1 MTSVTTPTA
10 TGAPAL
16 AYAVAV
22 LGDDT
27 PAVAATRLAGLSL
40 EDGERAAD
48 ALSAAGILAPRR
60 PLRFRHP
67 VMRAA
72 IYAYLPPG
80 VRAIAHRRAVRVL
93 GEAGAGPMALVAHAC
108 AVEPAGD
115 PYVAESL
122 IAAARCALAAG
133 APREATFLLER
144 ALAEP
149 PPQGRRAGARLLLG
163 RALTLVGDR
172 RAPELTAEALGAA
185 APDERPR
192 IAAELVDALWLT
204 GAAEAALA
212 LACQSESGAPPGLA
226 AACAARD
233 GARPAADVVRLA
245 QKGLEGAT
253 AFERC
258 SAVAALIACD
268 EVSGARRALASVTGP
283 AAARGAGAE
292 LAMIG
297 RLRARLT
304 AIERG
309 LDDSAAPLPGPDPGP
324 EPWRAWLDD
333 ADAVERFGTASARAA
348 ALLEHGA
355 DIESLERAVALLE
368 GSPRRAQLGH
378 ALLVLGRAQ
387 RHAGHR
393 RVARAA
399 LTEALA
405 LAQRLGHG
413 DLARDAREE
422 LRVAGARP
430 RRELLTG
437 VESLTAA
444 ERRVAD
450 AAATGAS
457 NREIAAR
464 LFLSP
469 KTVEMHLGR
478 VYRKLDIGSRREL
491 PGALGGVPAAE
502 PTAVLR
508 AAA

>member
-1 MTSVTTPTA
+1 M
-10 TGAPAL
+10 
-16 AYAVAV
+16 AV

-27 PAVAATRLAGLSL
+27 PAAAATQLAGMSP

-48 ALSAAGILAPRR
+48 ALAAAGILAPRR
-60 PLRFRHP
+60 PLRFTHP
-67 VMRAA
+67 AVRAA
-72 IYAYLPPG
+72 IYACLPPG

-93 GEAGAGPMALVAHAC
+93 GEAGTDPKALVAHAC

-122 IAAARCALAAG
+122 IAAARCALAKG

-163 RALTLVGDR
+163 RALTLVGDC
-172 RAPELTAEALGAA
+172 RAPQLTAEALAAA

-192 IAAELVDALWLT
+192 IAAELVDAMWLT

-212 LACQSESGAPPGLA
+212 LARQSESGHPRGLA
-226 AACAARD
+226 AACAARE
-233 GARPAADVVRLA
+233 GALPAADVIRLA
-245 QKGLEGAT
+245 QEGLEGVT

-268 EVSGARRALASVTGP
+268 ELAGARRALACLTGT
-283 AAARGAGAE
+283 AGARGAGAE
-292 LAMIG
+292 LAMLG
-297 RLRARLT
+297 RLQARLT

-309 LDDSAAPLPGPDPGP
+309 LDDPSGPLPGPDPGP
-324 EPWRAWLDD
+324 EPWRAWLRD
-333 ADAVERFGTASARAA
+333 AEAVKRFGTASARAA
-348 ALLEHGA
+348 ALLEDSA
-355 DIESLERAVALLE
+355 DIESLEQAVALLE
-368 GSPRRAQLGH
+368 GSPRPGQLGLT
-378 ALLVLGRAQ
+378 LLVLGRAQ
-387 RHAGHR
+387 RHAGRR
-393 RVARAA
+393 RVARAT

-405 LAQRLGHG
+405 VAQRLCNA

-430 RRELLTG
+430 RRALLTG

-478 VYRKLDIGSRREL
+478 VYRKLDIGSRRGL
-491 PGALGGVPAAE
+491 AGALRGAPAAAE
-502 PTAVLR
+502 ATAVLR